1 MGQSVRFKV
10 VVKDGKEIVEEI
22 HRIVVHRFQ
31 VSDVEDPDIYAAEPI
46 HEWEKSEQGQFI
58 MKHAIDTPEWHR
70 LIDHLLYGYKY
81 TIVAE
86 LEAKKLSEF
95 YLRWGHP

>member
-22 HRIVVHRFQ
+22 HKIVVHRFK

-70 LIDHLLYGYKY
+70 LTDHLLYGCKY